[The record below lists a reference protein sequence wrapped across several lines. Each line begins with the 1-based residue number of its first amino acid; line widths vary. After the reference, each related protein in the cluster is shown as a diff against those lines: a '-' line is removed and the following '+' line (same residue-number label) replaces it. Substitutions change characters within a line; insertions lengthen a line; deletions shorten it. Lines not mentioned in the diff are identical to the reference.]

1 MSKPLGIIAAGHPLT
16 AEAAEHM
23 LRAGGNAYDAVLAA
37 MCAAFAAEPVLAS
50 PGGGG
55 FLLAQPASGAPRLY
69 DFFVHTPARRRP
81 ESELDFYGIIA
92 DFGTAQQEFHTGRG
106 TVTVPGCIRG
116 LFEVQRDLCR
126 LPMRD
131 IVAPAIDY
139 ARQGVTVTAYQA
151 YLFGVVQATFT
162 CTEAVRAI
170 FGSGV
175 REGEPVGEGE
185 TLRQT
190 ELADVLE
197 TLAVEGDD
205 LFYRGEIAAAI
216 AEDMREGGQVT
227 REDLAAYRVERRA
240 PLSLD
245 YADTRVLTNPP
256 PSSGGILIAFGL
268 KLAEAL
274 ELGSTAY
281 GSAEHVRRLARV
293 MDATARARAEA
304 CALSGS
310 QVLDESML
318 LDPGLVERYRN
329 EVAGRAASVSGT
341 TQITVIDAL
350 GNVATLTVSNGE
362 GSGYV
367 APGTGIV
374 LNNMLGEEDLN
385 PEGFHRWPTAHR
397 MTSMMAPTI
406 VIDRDGATTATGSGG
421 SNRIRTA
428 ILQLLL
434 NLIDR
439 GMALEEAVTAAR
451 IHYEN
456 GLLSLE
462 GGFDRELLDEL
473 VEEFPEHH
481 FWDEFNMFFGGAHS
495 CKRDAAGHLDAAGDP
510 RRGGVSRIVT

>member
-1 MSKPLGIIAAGHPLT
+1 MSKPLGIIAAGHPFT
-16 AEAAEHM
+16 VEAAEHM

-92 DFGTAQQEFHTGRG
+92 DFGTAQQEFHIGRG

-116 LFEVQRDLCR
+116 LFEAQRDLCR

-131 IVAPAIDY
+131 IVAPAVAY
-139 ARQGVTVTAYQA
+139 AREGVDVTAYQA
-151 YLFGVVQATFT
+151 YLFGVVRATFT

-170 FGSGV
+170 FGSSV

-185 TLRQT
+185 TLRQP

-216 AEDMREGGQVT
+216 AKDMREGGQIT
-227 REDLAAYRVERRA
+227 REDLEAYRVERRA

-268 KLAEAL
+268 KLAEQRG
-274 ELGSTAY
+274 LGGTAY
-281 GSAEHVRRLARV
+281 GSPEHVRSLALV

-304 CALSGS
+304 CTLSGS
-310 QVLDESML
+310 QVLEESML
-318 LDPGLVERYRN
+318 LDAGLVERYRN
-329 EVAGRAASVSGT
+329 EVAGRAASINGT
-341 TQITVIDAL
+341 TQITVIDAK
-350 GNVATLTVSNGE
+350 GNVATLTE

-374 LNNMLGEEDLN
+374 LNNMLGEEDLS

-439 GMALEEAVTAAR
+439 RMALEEAVTAPR

-462 GGFDRELLDEL
+462 GGFDRERLKELL
-473 VEEFPEHH
+473 EEFPEHH
-481 FWDEFNMFFGGAHS
+481 FWNDLNMFFGGAHS

-510 RRGGVSRIVT
+510 RRGGVSRVVI